1 MKCQLEGNGFNMPAQ
16 LRTPK
21 PLILSLL
28 ASALMAST
36 MLVGQASAE
45 SSVEATIQPPEV
57 VILQR
62 IEPRSGPEVA
72 EPQTVE
78 TQRAETRQ
86 VETPQ
91 VVITHRITPTMPAL
105 PQVDYVYRV
114 PPQTAP
120 TQIVKGPAVAELEV
134 AVPVIDQESIAA
146 RDASMLDAL
155 TQQSIASI
163 IAPGLINDGETTSGE
178 REAVEAFYAGRD
190 HAPLF
195 VHGGELTELG
205 RSLSTLFET
214 ADTYGL
220 NPTDFENAAFFPAD
234 ETAPDAMAAA
244 RADIGMTLWALRY
257 ARHATTGRVN
267 PASIASDI
275 TLSRNFIDPATVM
288 PTLLASDDM
297 ADALLGYH
305 PQHAQFHALREHMA
319 DLRDSGTNQRHEL
332 IAEGGTLRLGDSDD
346 RVPQLRDRLGVP
358 DPIITAS
365 VDVQETLQQPPQ
377 EPLQETRVER
387 AEVRLVS
394 TTAPV
399 AVEEQAP
406 VDPNSFDE
414 ALDTAIKTFQSDHN
428 LTADG
433 IVGPATF
440 AALNEQAGDLIPH
453 IVANMERWRWMPRE
467 LGQFHVIANVP
478 EYRLWVRRDGQTTF
492 TTRTVVG
499 LNRHRTAIFSDEM
512 EYMAVNPYW
521 NVPSSIARNEIL
533 PRLLEDPGYINRGN
547 YEVIY
552 NGQSV
557 DPFAINWHAAAQ
569 QGMPRIRQRP
579 GSRNALG
586 EIKFM
591 FPNQHAIYFHDTPSR
606 SLFSRDQRAFSHGCV
621 RVLDPWAF
629 AEALLTNEPD
639 WDVARARSLQG
650 SRERNLILDEHIP
663 VHITYFTAR
672 VADDGNLIMARDIYG
687 HHGRVLAALG
697 FAGS

>member
-1 MKCQLEGNGFNMPAQ
+1 MPAQ
-16 LRTPK
+16 LKNPK
-21 PLILSLL
+21 QLILSLV
-28 ASALMAST
+28 ASTLMAST
-36 MLVGQASAE
+36 MLVGYASAE
-45 SSVEATIQPPEV
+45 SSSEAVFTAPNV

-62 IEPRSGPEVA
+62 IEPRNGPSAVEPELIEA
-72 EPQTVE
+72 EAQRVE
-78 TQRAETRQ
+78 TQN
-86 VETPQ
+86 VETPR
-91 VVITHRITPTMPAL
+91 VLITHRITPTVPVL
-105 PQVDYVYRV
+105 PQVEYVHRIT
-114 PPQTAP
+114 PQTAP
-120 TQIVKGPAVAELEV
+120 TQVGKGPAVGQPEV
-134 AVPVIDQESIAA
+134 SAPVVDEQAIAA
-146 RDASMLDAL
+146 RDASMLDTL
-155 TQQSIASI
+155 TQQSIAGI
-163 IAPGLINDGETTSGE
+163 ITPGLINDGETTSGE
-178 REAVEAFYAGRD
+178 REAVEAFYADRD

-195 VHGGELTELG
+195 VQGGQLTELG
-205 RSLSTLFET
+205 LSLRTLFET
-214 ADTYGL
+214 ADAYGL
-220 NPTDFENAAFFPAD
+220 SPTDFENAAFFPSNEA
-234 ETAPDAMAAA
+234 APDAMAAA
-244 RADIGMTLWALRY
+244 RADIGMALWALRY

-267 PASIASDI
+267 PSSIAADI
-275 TLSRNFIDPATVM
+275 TLSRNFVDPATVM
-288 PTLLASDDM
+288 PALLASNDM
-297 ADALLGYH
+297 ADVLLGYH
-305 PQHAQFHALREHMA
+305 PQHAQFHALREHLA
-319 DLRDSGTNQRHEL
+319 DLRDGGTNQRHEL

-346 RVPQLRDRLGVP
+346 RVPQLRARLGVP
-358 DPIITAS
+358 DPFITAS
-365 VDVQETLQQPPQ
+365 IDSGDA
-377 EPLQETRVER
+377 LQETRIEQ

-394 TTAPV
+394 TAAPAV
-399 AVEEQAP
+399 APSAVEEPAP
-406 VDPNSFDE
+406 VDPNFFDE
-414 ALDTAIKTFQSDHN
+414 ALDTAIKTFQADHN

-478 EYRLWVRRDGQTTF
+478 EYRLWVRRDDETTF

-499 LNRHRTAIFSDEM
+499 QNRHRTAIFSDEM

-533 PRLLEDPGYINRGN
+533 PRLLEDPGYANRGN
-547 YEVIY
+547 YEVLY

-557 DPFAINWHAAAQ
+557 DPFAINWQAAAQ

-579 GSRNALG
+579 GARNALG

-606 SLFSRDQRAFSHGCV
+606 GLFSRDQRAFSHGCV

-639 WDVARARSLQG
+639 WDVSRARSLQG
-650 SRERNLILDEHIP
+650 SRERNLILDQHIP

>member
-1 MKCQLEGNGFNMPAQ
+1 MPAPI
-16 LRTPK
+16 RTPK
-21 PLILSLL
+21 PLLL
-28 ASALMAST
+28 PLAASALMAST
-36 MLVGQASAE
+36 MWVGQASAE
-45 SSVEATIQPPEV
+45 SSVEVTAPAPQV

-62 IEPRSGPEVA
+62 IEPRSTQAEV
-72 EPQTVE
+72 VE
-78 TQRAETRQ
+78 AT

-91 VVITHRITPTMPAL
+91 VIITHRITPTVPAL
-105 PQVDYVYRV
+105 PQVEYVHRIT
-114 PPQTAP
+114 PQSPP
-120 TQIVKGPAVAELEV
+120 TQIGKGPAVAEPEISVPEV
-134 AVPVIDQESIAA
+134 SVPVIDEQAIAA
-146 RDASMLDAL
+146 RDASMFDTL
-155 TQQSIASI
+155 TQQSIASLI
-163 IAPGLINDGETTSGE
+163 TPGLLNDGETTSGE
-178 REAVEAFYAGRD
+178 REAAEAFYANRD

-195 VHGGELTELG
+195 IQSGEMTDLG
-205 RSLSTLFET
+205 RSLRALFET
-214 ADTYGL
+214 ADAYGL
-220 NPTDFENAAFFPAD
+220 NPADFENTAFFPVD
-234 ETAPDAMAAA
+234 ESALDAMAAA

-257 ARHATTGRVN
+257 ARHAMTGRIN

-275 TLSRNFIDPATVM
+275 TLSRNFVDPATVM
-288 PTLLASDDM
+288 PTLLASGDM

-305 PQHAQFHALREHMA
+305 PQHAQFHALREHLAM
-319 DLRDSGTNQRHEL
+319 LRDGDGIERHDL

-346 RVPQLRDRLGVP
+346 RVPQLRTRLGVA
-358 DPIITAS
+358 DPVVTAS
-365 VDVQETLQQPPQ
+365 IATQNTAPIAE
-377 EPLQETRVER
+377 VEQ

-394 TTAPV
+394 TAAPETI
-399 AVEEQAP
+399 EEQAP
-406 VDPNSFDE
+406 LDPNLFDE
-414 ALDTAIKTFQSDHN
+414 ALDAAIKVFQAEHN

-440 AALNEQAGDLIPH
+440 AALNEQAGDLTPH
-453 IVANMERWRWMPRE
+453 IIANMERWRWMPRE
-467 LGQFHVIANVP
+467 LGRFHVIANVP
-478 EYRLWVRRDGQTTF
+478 EYRLWVRRDGETIF

-499 LNRHRTAIFSDEM
+499 QNRHRTAIFSDEM

-552 NGQSV
+552 NGNSV

-591 FPNQHAIYFHDTPSR
+591 FPNQHSIYFHDTPSR

-639 WDVARARSLQG
+639 WDIARARSLQG
-650 SRERNLILDEHIP
+650 SRERSLILDEHIP

-672 VADDGNLIMARDIYG
+672 IADDGNLIMARDIYG

>member
-1 MKCQLEGNGFNMPAQ
+1 MPAPI
-16 LRTPK
+16 RTPK
-21 PLILSLL
+21 PLLL
-28 ASALMAST
+28 PLAASALMAST
-36 MLVGQASAE
+36 MWVGQASAE
-45 SSVEATIQPPEV
+45 SSVEVTAPAPQV

-62 IEPRSGPEVA
+62 IEPRSTQAEV
-72 EPQTVE
+72 VE
-78 TQRAETRQ
+78 AL

-91 VVITHRITPTMPAL
+91 VIITHRITPTVPAL
-105 PQVDYVYRV
+105 PQVEYVHRIT
-114 PPQTAP
+114 PQSPP
-120 TQIVKGPAVAELEV
+120 TQIGKGPAVAEPEISVPEV
-134 AVPVIDQESIAA
+134 SVPVVDEQAIAA
-146 RDASMLDAL
+146 RDASMFDTL
-155 TQQSIASI
+155 TQQSIASLI
-163 IAPGLINDGETTSGE
+163 TPGLLNDGETTSGE
-178 REAVEAFYAGRD
+178 REAAEAFYANRD

-195 VHGGELTELG
+195 IQSGEMTELG
-205 RSLSTLFET
+205 RSLRALFET
-214 ADTYGL
+214 ADAYGL
-220 NPTDFENAAFFPAD
+220 NPADYGNTAFFPVD
-234 ETAPDAMAAA
+234 ESAPDAMAAA

-257 ARHATTGRVN
+257 ARHAMTGRIN

-275 TLSRNFIDPATVM
+275 TLSRNFVDPATVM

-305 PQHAQFHALREHMA
+305 PQHAQFHALREHLAM
-319 DLRDSGTNQRHEL
+319 LRDGDGIERHDL

-346 RVPQLRDRLGVP
+346 RVPQLRTRLGVA
-358 DPIITAS
+358 DPVVTAS
-365 VDVQETLQQPPQ
+365 IATQNTAPIAE
-377 EPLQETRVER
+377 VEQV
-387 AEVRLVS
+387 EVRLVS
-394 TTAPV
+394 TAASETI
-399 AVEEQAP
+399 EEQAP
-406 VDPNSFDE
+406 LDPNLFDE
-414 ALDTAIKTFQSDHN
+414 ALDSAIKVFQAEHN

-440 AALNEQAGDLIPH
+440 AALNEQAGDLTPH
-453 IVANMERWRWMPRE
+453 IIANMERWRWMPRE

-478 EYRLWVRRDGQTTF
+478 EYRLWVRRDGETIF

-499 LNRHRTAIFSDEM
+499 QNRHRTAIFSDEM

-552 NGQSV
+552 NGNSV

-591 FPNQHAIYFHDTPSR
+591 FPNQHSIYFHDTPSR

-639 WDVARARSLQG
+639 WDIARARSLQG
-650 SRERNLILDEHIP
+650 SRERSLILDEHIP

-672 VADDGNLIMARDIYG
+672 IADDGNLIMARDIYG

>member
-1 MKCQLEGNGFNMPAQ
+1 MQAPI
-16 LRTPK
+16 RTPK
-21 PLILSLL
+21 PRLL
-28 ASALMAST
+28 PLVASALMAST
-36 MLVGQASAE
+36 MWAGQASAE
-45 SSVEATIQPPEV
+45 SSVEVTAPAPRV
-57 VILQR
+57 VILHR
-62 IEPRSGPEVA
+62 IEPRNTQVDVA
-72 EPQTVE
+72 ETP
-78 TQRAETRQ
+78 

-91 VVITHRITPTMPAL
+91 VTITHRITPTVPAL
-105 PQVDYVYRV
+105 PQVEYVHRIT
-114 PPQTAP
+114 PQSPP
-120 TQIVKGPAVAELEV
+120 TQIGKGPAVAEPELVAEPEV
-134 AVPVIDQESIAA
+134 SAPVIDEQAIAA
-146 RDASMLDAL
+146 RDARMLETL
-155 TQQSIASI
+155 TQQSIASLI
-163 IAPGLINDGETTSGE
+163 TPGLLNDGETTNGE
-178 REAVEAFYAGRD
+178 REAAEAFYASRD

-195 VHGGELTELG
+195 IQSGELTELG
-205 RSLSTLFET
+205 RSLRTLFET
-214 ADTYGL
+214 ADVYGL
-220 NPTDFENAAFFPAD
+220 NPADFENAAFFPVD
-234 ETAPDAMAAA
+234 ESATDAMAAA

-257 ARHATTGRVN
+257 ARHAMTGRIN

-275 TLSRNFIDPATVM
+275 TLSRNFVDPATVM

-305 PQHAQFHALREHMA
+305 PQHAQFHALREHLA
-319 DLRDSGTNQRHEL
+319 ELRDGTGIERHEL

-346 RVPQLRDRLGVP
+346 RVPQLRTRLGVP
-358 DPIITAS
+358 DPVITAS
-365 VDVQETLQQPPQ
+365 IETQNVAPIA
-377 EPLQETRVER
+377 EVEQ

-394 TTAPV
+394 TAAPTTI
-399 AVEEQAP
+399 EEPAP
-406 VDPNSFDE
+406 IDPNLFDE
-414 ALDTAIKTFQSDHN
+414 ALDAAIKVFQTEHN

-440 AALNEQAGDLIPH
+440 AALNEQAGDLTPH
-453 IVANMERWRWMPRE
+453 VIANMERWRWMPRE

-478 EYRLWVRRDGQTTF
+478 EYRLWVRRDGETVF

-499 LNRHRTAIFSDEM
+499 QNRHRTAIFSDEM

-533 PRLLEDPGYINRGN
+533 PRLLEDPGYIHRGN

-552 NGQSV
+552 NGNSV

-591 FPNQHAIYFHDTPSR
+591 FPNQHSIYFHDTPSR

-639 WDVARARSLQG
+639 WDIARARSLQG
-650 SRERNLILDEHIP
+650 SRERSLILDEHIP
-663 VHITYFTAR
+663 VHIAYFTAR

>member
-1 MKCQLEGNGFNMPAQ
+1 MPAR

-21 PLILSLL
+21 PLILSMV
-28 ASALMAST
+28 ASTLMAST
-36 MLVGQASAE
+36 MMVTHVSAE
-45 SSVEATIQPPEV
+45 SAIQAADIVPEV
-57 VILQR
+57 VVQQR
-62 IEPRSGPEVA
+62 IEP
-72 EPQTVE
+72 QTP
-78 TQRAETRQ
+78 A

-91 VVITHRITPTMPAL
+91 VVITQRITPSLPAAPQVEYVHRITPQDTP
-105 PQVDYVYRV
+105 V
-114 PPQTAP
+114 
-120 TQIVKGPAVAELEV
+120 QIGKGPAAGEPVVSA
-134 AVPVIDQESIAA
+134 PVIDEQDIAA
-146 RDASMLDAL
+146 RDANMLNAL

-163 IAPGLINDGETTSGE
+163 LAPGLINDGETTSGE
-178 REAVEAFYAGRD
+178 REAVEAFYASRD

-195 VHGGELTELG
+195 VQGGELTELG
-205 RSLSTLFET
+205 RSLRTLFET

-220 NPTDFENAAFFPAD
+220 NPSDFENAAFFSAD
-234 ETAPDAMAAA
+234 EVAPDATAAA
-244 RADIGMTLWALRY
+244 RADVAMTLWALRY

-275 TLSRNFIDPATVM
+275 TLSRNVVDPATVM
-288 PTLLASDDM
+288 PTLLASENM

-305 PQHAQFHALREHMA
+305 PQHAQFHALREHLA
-319 DLRDSGTNQRHEL
+319 DLRNSGTNQRHEL

-346 RVPQLRDRLGVP
+346 RVPQLRARLGVP
-358 DPIITAS
+358 DPITTAS
-365 VDVQETLQQPPQ
+365 IAREPAQQTQ
-377 EPLQETRVER
+377 VER
-387 AEVRLVS
+387 ASVRLVS
-394 TTAPV
+394 TAAPTI
-399 AVEEQAP
+399 AEETGSIEPALVEPAP
-406 VDPNSFDE
+406 IDPNLFDE
-414 ALDTAIKTFQSDHN
+414 TLDAAIKAFQADHN

-440 AALNEQAGDLIPH
+440 AALNEQAGDLVPH

-499 LNRHRTAIFSDEM
+499 QNRHRTAIFSDEM

-533 PRLLEDPGYINRGN
+533 PRLLEDPGYANRGN
-547 YEVIY
+547 YEIIY
-552 NGQSV
+552 DGRTY
-557 DPFAINWHAAAQ
+557 DPFVINWQAAAQ

-579 GSRNALG
+579 GARNALG

-606 SLFSRDQRAFSHGCV
+606 GLFSRDQRAFSHGCV

-629 AEALLTNEPD
+629 AEALLTNEPN
-639 WDVARARSLQG
+639 WDIARARSLQG
-650 SRERNLILDEHIP
+650 SRERNLVLDQHIP

-672 VADDGNLIMARDIYG
+672 IADDGNLIMARDIYG

-697 FAGS
+697 FTAS

>member
-1 MKCQLEGNGFNMPAQ
+1 MPTQ
-16 LRTPK
+16 FRTPK
-21 PLILSLL
+21 PLILSMI
-28 ASALMAST
+28 ASTLMAST
-36 MLVGQASAE
+36 MMVGHASAE
-45 SSVEATIQPPEV
+45 SSVGVTNTAPEIV
-57 VILQR
+57 VLQR
-62 IEPRSGPEVA
+62 IEPRTAPVTPELD
-72 EPQTVE
+72 
-78 TQRAETRQ
+78 
-86 VETPQ
+86 
-91 VVITHRITPTMPAL
+91 IIHRITPRAPAV
-105 PQVDYVYRV
+105 PQVEYVHRIT
-114 PPQTAP
+114 PQTAP
-120 TQIVKGPAVAELEV
+120 TQALPTQDQSTQVGKGPAVVEPEV
-134 AVPVIDQESIAA
+134 SAPVIDQQAIAA

-178 REAVEAFYAGRD
+178 REAVEAFYTSRD

-195 VHGGELTELG
+195 VQGGELTELG
-205 RSLSTLFET
+205 RSLRTLFET
-214 ADTYGL
+214 ADAYGL
-220 NPTDFENAAFFPAD
+220 NPADFENVAFFAAD
-234 ETAPDAMAAA
+234 DAAPDAMAAA

-257 ARHATTGRVN
+257 ARHATTGRVD
-267 PASIASDI
+267 PSSIASDI
-275 TLSRNFIDPATVM
+275 TLSRNFVDPATVM

-297 ADALLGYH
+297 ANALLGYH
-305 PQHAQFHALREHMA
+305 PQHAQFHALREHLA
-319 DLRDSGTNQRHEL
+319 DLRESGTNQRHEL
-332 IAEGGTLRLGDSDD
+332 IAEGGTLRLGDSDA
-346 RVPQLRDRLGVP
+346 RVPQLRARLGVP
-358 DPIITAS
+358 DPVITAS
-365 VDVQETLQQPPQ
+365 IDAPEAPQ
-377 EPLQETRVER
+377 VEE
-387 AEVRLVS
+387 AQVRLVS
-394 TTAPV
+394 TAAPAVIEAV
-399 AVEEQAP
+399 APQP
-406 VDPNSFDE
+406 IDPHLFDDT
-414 ALDTAIKTFQSDHN
+414 LDVAIKAFQADHN

-478 EYRLWVRRDGQTTF
+478 EYRLWVRRDGETTF

-499 LNRHRTAIFSDEM
+499 QNRHRTAIFSDEM

-533 PRLLEDPGYINRGN
+533 PRLLEDPGYANRGN

-552 NGQSV
+552 DGRTY
-557 DPFAINWHAAAQ
+557 DPFVINWQVAAQ

-606 SLFSRDQRAFSHGCV
+606 GLFSRDQRAFSHGCV

-639 WDVARARSLQG
+639 WDIARARSLQG

-672 VADDGNLIMARDIYG
+672 IADDGNLIMARDIYG

-697 FAGS
+697 FAGA